1 MFKNT
6 KLSIIMYNFVSHSNF
21 SEKIYGTKHNCFTK
35 KETKTNI
42 LRLILSIRET
52 KLTQLWL
59 NQDQDVDLCSSCV
72 TEVVNSPDTGEKEG
86 ASTII
91 TIYHNYPIYH
101 NVVEG
106 LPHSPSVVFFF

>member
-52 KLTQLWL
+52 KLTQL
-59 NQDQDVDLCSSCV
+59 
-72 TEVVNSPDTGEKEG
+72 
-86 ASTII
+86 
-91 TIYHNYPIYH
+91 
-101 NVVEG
+101 
-106 LPHSPSVVFFF
+106 